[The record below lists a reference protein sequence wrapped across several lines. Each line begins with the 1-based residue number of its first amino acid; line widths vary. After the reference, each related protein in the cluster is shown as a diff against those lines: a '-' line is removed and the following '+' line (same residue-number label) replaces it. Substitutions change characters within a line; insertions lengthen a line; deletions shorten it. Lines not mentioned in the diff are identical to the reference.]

1 MPRSVLLNRVHPC
14 LCAVKRHRYGQ
25 KREFTMFYY
34 ITLLLGSL
42 VALLA
47 VTLIFKAIYLVFK
60 SVSNSIKPVSVAYE
74 PVTIRCSSTGHQK
87 KSKISNAVHDSLIP
101 GDRRNHETV
110 WNRTKTHP
118 ANPDAHRNQ
127 NFDWLVHEPKSA
139 LAEDSYTV
147 RRRYTPAAPTLE
159 MASKPFRRK
168 RASWVMEQE
177 ASKKA

>member
-1 MPRSVLLNRVHPC
+1 
-14 LCAVKRHRYGQ
+14 
-25 KREFTMFYY
+25 MFYY

-147 RRRYTPAAPTLE
+147 RRRYTPAAPTLD
-159 MASKPFRRK
+159 MASKPFRHK
-168 RASWVMEQE
+168 RASWVMEHE